1 MLYQRA
7 VMSSSLRR
15 IFLVTAPS
23 LLNPFGRC
31 PVRKR
36 TPTWLLPDATA
47 GGARA
52 WARRGSIPV
61 AVEDRRCGLTAASV
75 CRAGTAPATP
85 SRRPGQRRHAAST
98 RGRKDVL
105 GPARTG
111 RHGRQG

>member
-1 MLYQRA
+1 MSGGMLYQRSG
-7 VMSSSLRR
+7 MSSSLRR

-23 LLNPFGRC
+23 LLNPLGRC

-61 AVEDRRCGLTAASV
+61 AVEDLRRALTAASV
-75 CRAGTAPATP
+75 CPAGHAPAP
-85 SRRPGQRRHAAST
+85 PFRQPVHNRHAASDG
-98 RGRKDVL
+98 GRTV
-105 GPARTG
+105 GF
-111 RHGRQG
+111 